1 MNKITRLAAAFVLS
15 GLLLAA
21 PAAQAAPALL
31 GASANFE
38 LEVNEME
45 LEITADDPRP
55 KAYLYTGGQ
64 SDYYFIVWMSSN
76 PTVAAVDGD
85 GRVTGRSAGEATI
98 TAITDRGECAA
109 CKVTVRK
116 ESGNAASKKPA
127 LDYTTLNLVIQY
139 NNAHPSQKLQ
149 LINTSGSFVYAY
161 QWMSSNPE
169 VATVSDKGLVT
180 AQAAGTTTITAM
192 VSNGQALRCSV
203 TVTSDIG
210 KVTLNKSDL
219 LLRTVGTQERLTAT
233 VAVEGGGSVP
243 ITWVSSNPGV
253 VTVDADGVVT
263 AIADGEA
270 KVTALSP
277 AGRFDV
283 CSVVVG
289 MAAEKYESEADLADE
304 LKLPDPYVAV
314 RLNKLA

>member
-127 LDYTTLNLVIQY
+127 LDHTTLNLVIQY

-161 QWMSSNPE
+161 QWMSSNPRWQRWIRR
-169 VATVSDKGLVT
+169 ALSRPRSPAPPPSRRWPPTVRRC
-180 AQAAGTTTITAM
+180 AAPLPSTAM
-192 VSNGQALRCSV
+192 SAR
-203 TVTSDIG
+203 
-210 KVTLNKSDL
+210 
-219 LLRTVGTQERLTAT
+219 
-233 VAVEGGGSVP
+233 
-243 ITWVSSNPGV
+243 
-253 VTVDADGVVT
+253 
-263 AIADGEA
+263 
-270 KVTALSP
+270 
-277 AGRFDV
+277 
-283 CSVVVG
+283 
-289 MAAEKYESEADLADE
+289 
-304 LKLPDPYVAV
+304 
-314 RLNKLA
+314 

>member
-1 MNKITRLAAAFVLS
+1 MNDKVRAAAGAVEGLACHQGIIATGDQFVGSKDKLNRLMEEFGAVACEMEGGSIGQVCALNKIPFAVIRA
-15 GLLLAA
+15 
-21 PAAQAAPALL
+21 
-31 GASANFE
+31 
-38 LEVNEME
+38 
-45 LEITADDPRP
+45 I
-55 KAYLYTGGQ
+55 
-64 SDYYFIVWMSSN
+64 SDH
-76 PTVAAVDGD
+76 
-85 GRVTGRSAGEATI
+85 GE
-98 TAITDRGECAA
+98 RAA
-109 CKVTVRK
+109 CKVTVTRK
-116 ESGNAASKKPA
+116 NEEAARKKPT
-127 LDYTTLNLVIQY
+127 LDTTSLSLVLQY
-139 NNAHPSQKLQ
+139 NDLHPTHQLQ
-149 LINTSGSFVYAY
+149 LTNSDHSFLYVY

-289 MAAEKYESEADLADE
+289 MAAEKYESEAT
-304 LKLPDPYVAV
+304 LPTSSSSLTPTLPYG
-314 RLNKLA
+314 